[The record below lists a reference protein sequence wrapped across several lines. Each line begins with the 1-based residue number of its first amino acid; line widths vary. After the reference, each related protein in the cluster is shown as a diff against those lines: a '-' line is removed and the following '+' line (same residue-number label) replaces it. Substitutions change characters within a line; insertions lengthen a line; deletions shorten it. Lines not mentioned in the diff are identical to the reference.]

1 LTESRRT
8 RVLGVLVLLWLLPS
22 VGFPQSVDNPA
33 TFSIFFEN
41 DLFGDTDQHYT
52 SGIKLSWM
60 SPDLKS
66 YRDSGRVPDWPQP
79 FVEPV
84 LFFETPRRGEETLVS
99 RNVIA
104 SLGHNIFTPQDLMR
118 FDTVCLPL
126 RGRAPLRNLRGLCS
140 RSAICS
146 ALRNIDLYSCKPT

>member
-1 LTESRRT
+1 MTESRRT

-104 SLGHNIFTPQDLMR
+104 SLGHNTGVRHSAMPISLRASAPR
-118 FDTVCLPL
+118 FELVGIYRPILV
-126 RGRAPLRNLRGLCS
+126 AP
-140 RSAICS
+140 
-146 ALRNIDLYSCKPT
+146 